1 MSASALTKDTAG
13 WRLAG
18 WPCHQTASSVIGA
31 AMGFMSYLAADG
43 YGILVFTAGLIATYT
58 RLFDALIDP
67 FLALITDRVNT
78 RFGRLRVLTIVGRAI
93 QVLCLFALFF
103 WFLGSARLYLP

>member
-78 RFGRLRVLTIVGRAI
+78 RFGRLRVLTIVAF
-93 QVLCLFALFF
+93 QKE
-103 WFLGSARLYLP
+103 